1 MRVLVTGITGF
12 VGTHLAEHLLTAHAD
27 AEIFGLCRWRSSA
40 SDVAGLAALVRMVEG
55 DLLDAASLLRV
66 LQASRPDVIF
76 HLGASS
82 SVASSWAVPVEIMQ
96 VNAIGTV
103 HLLEAARQMD
113 LDAPIVLACSAEEY
127 GSVADDDLPV
137 AEGQPLQPISPY
149 GVSKATVDLL
159 GYQYFETFRLRTIR
173 LRLFNHCGPRQS
185 ERFVISGLARQVAEI
200 EAELRP
206 PQIAVGN
213 LDVRRDFVDVRDVV
227 RAYWL
232 AASRGRAGS
241 VYNVASG
248 TARSIRSILD
258 QLLSL
263 TDAVVEVSFDPGR
276 LRPAEI
282 SALHGDSRRFREETG
297 WEPTIPF
304 EQTLVDTLEYW
315 RRRVKG

>member
-12 VGTHLAEHLLTAHAD
+12 VGTHLAEHILTAHSD

-40 SDVAGLAALVRMVEG
+40 SDVAGLAALVRTVEG
-55 DLLDAASLLRV
+55 DLLDAASLLRA

-96 VNAIGTV
+96 VNAVGTV

-127 GSVADDDLPV
+127 GAVADEDLPV
-137 AEGQPLQPISPY
+137 SEQHPLQPISPY

-159 GYQYFETFRLRTIR
+159 GYQYFETFRLRTVR

-232 AASRGRAGS
+232 AASHGEAGT

-258 QLLSL
+258 QLLAL

-282 SALHGDSRRFREETG
+282 PALQGDAGRFRRDTG

-304 EQTLVDTLEYW
+304 EQTLLDTLEYW
-315 RRRVKG
+315 RRRIRG